1 MPQISKVRIVNFRYN
16 DGKRLIAD
24 ELFDFADKESSTA
37 KNVLLNLA
45 NGGGKSVLVQLMMQP
60 VIPKAKVAGRKIESF
75 FSKSSDH
82 CFVLLEW
89 IKDNSTEKLMTGIA
103 MSASESTAAEDDSTR
118 GMSVKYYTFYSNY
131 QSYQN
136 QYNIISLPLSKKENG
151 RFVPAEFDSIR
162 SIAKKSGGAVE
173 YYASDDNPLWQRKLL
188 EYGINW
194 NEWRMI
200 EQLNSEEGGLSKFF
214 GDFKNSDAVVDKLLI
229 PRIESQSNQSGNK
242 EDSSLTTMMISFA
255 RKFGQQRE
263 IIRERDAL
271 KAYYEELTE
280 RKKDA
285 DELWGLDDKVKQALA
300 ALFAFSDALE
310 RKITSCKTEEEK
322 LDGVI
327 EQSKKSIW
335 SIEYEKASF
344 DFYEALEKY
353 ILAQQKAQQA
363 TAEAESVQIEYEEAQ
378 MRVLLLECANYYQ
391 KLRTVENEIAG
402 LQTAIAEKE
411 SNEQEG
417 KKLAA
422 LKYSAYVAIK
432 KALSEENERSSIL
445 KARLTEAQQELAAVS
460 KERVS
465 LQKEKESSQT
475 ALDKE
480 NGRLDSAYEE
490 TDKAVTKVGFEIF
503 RRLDGSYGNDE
514 ISEQKEQRDN
524 DAKKVCQ
531 EKIECESKIE
541 ACQKEKDDIPQQ
553 VADLKLEIG
562 RLEADRAN
570 VEKAISE
577 YDEAE
582 KAVLAIC
589 GQYNL
594 DPAERFTDSIKRY
607 LDDEIRNAQSK
618 EAALV
623 YKIAI
628 AEESIR
634 AVESSAV
641 HVPKAVIDYLNQTG
655 VRYQTCEQYLLSQVD
670 SGTMTV
676 ERCMEILKR
685 YPAVAFGIM
694 MDESEKERFFSYG
707 REEWLPAMVPLFTPS
722 QMNNVLSIQEDRRVA
737 IAFFSEE
744 YFSDKE
750 HYTEKKKKQLD
761 DLLADQSRLRERIT
775 QLQAQADIAGRFSY
789 SDDWKAKKET
799 SRNELMKAI
808 DSAQSEIAEFLK
820 RSENL
825 EAEIA
830 ELNEKL
836 KALAEEER
844 KYSVFCDDYS
854 VLLERIEAEN
864 KLQASVAKLRNHYE
878 ENEEKYLRSVR
889 REKDAA
895 ERLEGIQKDADNS
908 AAVLSELEKAGSEV
922 TGAAETEI
930 IEGVWKDL
938 LAQYRQLQAVQSAEL
953 KTLRDRLADKENQAE
968 EYRSELKKRN
978 CAENQYCAI
987 VYSEAEETAGRKT
1000 AEQLNA
1006 CLVGL
1011 RKKVSELTKAE
1022 GKAEGI
1028 KDAAKNK
1035 LNDYAEEPLEKSKI
1049 GVDFSS
1055 RINGEKKKQ
1064 DAAFSQKRKVEDH
1077 RKGLERI
1084 SGRVADELSDKK
1096 REGIAAQFSL
1106 DEDYKAQYTRLLDEW
1121 KRLKAQLER
1130 RHAEVKDTF
1139 ESVRGSFAGKFYGSG
1154 QALDGLCHL
1163 LNDKDIRGDRYFTLS
1178 EQIEANQ
1185 KTVQLQ
1191 ISKIETDLAE
1201 FDHSREDLIHQC
1213 VTQGQRIY
1221 EGLRQMMLS
1230 SRVRVYQEKGNQQML
1245 KLDIPDEVDPNIAR
1259 SAIAAEIILGTEE
1272 LSAKISADTGISD
1285 ADLRKEAEKIVGSKK
1300 LFRKYIGK
1308 DAIVLKAY
1316 KIDQNPENAGYRT
1329 WEQTQVN
1336 NSGAEKFVVYF
1347 AIILSLMNYS
1357 RSNSA
1362 SINDR
1367 AQLSTLILDNP
1378 FGPISSAHVL
1388 EPMFAIAKHFRVQMI
1403 CLSDISKQDILNCFD
1418 LVIKAVIKQRSFSN
1432 VELLTHE
1439 GNEELEHGF
1448 YRSEQITLL

>member
-24 ELFDFADKESSTA
+24 ELFDFSDKESSTA

-103 MSASESTAAEDDSTR
+103 MSASESTATEDDSTR

-131 QSYQN
+131 QNYQN
-136 QYNIISLPLSKKENG
+136 HYNIISLPLSKRDNG
-151 RFVPAEFDSIR
+151 RFIPADFDSVR
-162 SIAKKSGGAVE
+162 TIAKKSSGAIE

-200 EQLNSEEGGLSKFF
+200 EQLNSEEGGLTKFF

-229 PRIESQSNQSGNK
+229 PRIESQSTQSGNK

-271 KAYYEELTE
+271 KAYYDELIE
-280 RKKDA
+280 RKKEA
-285 DELWGLDDKVKQALA
+285 GELWSLDDKVKQALA

-310 RKITSCKTEEEK
+310 RKIDSCITEEEI

-335 SIEYEKASF
+335 NIQYEKASF

-353 ILAQQKAQQA
+353 IFAQKNAQQA
-363 TAEAESVQIEYEEAQ
+363 TAEAESVQKEHEEAQ

-402 LQTAIAEKE
+402 LQSAIVEKE

-417 KKLAA
+417 RKLAV
-422 LKYSAYVAIK
+422 LKYSAYVAIE
-432 KALSEENERSSIL
+432 KALSEENERSSTL
-445 KARLTEAQQELAAVS
+445 KARRAEAEEELEAAS
-460 KERVS
+460 KERIV

-514 ISEQKEQRDN
+514 IAEEKEKRDN
-524 DAKKVCQ
+524 DAQAVSQERLEYEGKRETCQ
-531 EKIECESKIE
+531 N
-541 ACQKEKDDIPQQ
+541 EKDAIPQQ

-562 RLEADRAN
+562 RLDTDCAN

-589 GQYNL
+589 WQYNL
-594 DPAERFTDSIKRY
+594 DPAERFTDSIKHY

-634 AVESSAV
+634 AVDNSAV
-641 HVPKAVIDYLNQTG
+641 HVPKAVMDYLNQTG

-670 SGTMTV
+670 SGTMTA
-676 ERCMEILKR
+676 ERCMEILKK

-694 MDESEKERFFSYG
+694 MDESEKDRFFSYG

-722 QMNNVLSIQEDRRVA
+722 QMNNVLSIQEDRKVA

-761 DLLADQSRLRERIT
+761 ALLSEQSLLHDRVANLR
-775 QLQAQADIAGRFSY
+775 AQVEIVNRFSY
-789 SDDWKAKKET
+789 PEDWKAKKEA
-799 SRNELMKAI
+799 SRDEIKKAI
-808 DSAQSEIAEFLK
+808 ASAQSEVTALLQ
-820 RSENL
+820 RSTKL
-825 EAEIA
+825 EAGIA
-830 ELNEKL
+830 DLIEKL

-844 KYSVFCDDYS
+844 KYSVFCDDYI
-854 VLLERIEAEN
+854 VLLDRIEAEN
-864 KLQASVAKLRNHYE
+864 KLQASVAKLKNHHE
-878 ENEEKYLRSVR
+878 EAEEKHLRSVR

-895 ERLEGIQKDADNS
+895 DILERIRKDADVS
-908 AAVLSELEKAGSEV
+908 AATLSELEKAVSEV
-922 TGAAETEI
+922 TGAAETEL
-930 IEGVWKDL
+930 IEGVWTDL
-938 LAQYRQLQAVQSAEL
+938 LVQYRQLQESQSAAL
-953 KTLRDRLADKENQAE
+953 KTLRDNLHEKENRAE

-978 CAENQYCAI
+978 CAENQYSAI
-987 VYSEAEETAGRKT
+987 VYSEVEEAAGRNNT
-1000 AEQLNA
+1000 EQLSGRLA
-1006 CLVGL
+1006 EL

-1028 KDAAKNK
+1028 KDSAEKA
-1035 LNDYAEEPLEKSKI
+1035 LNIYAEEPLDKSKI

-1055 RINGEKKKQ
+1055 RINDENKRQ
-1064 DAAFSQKRKVEDH
+1064 TAALFKKRKVEEL

-1084 SGRVADELSDKK
+1084 SARVTDELSDKR
-1096 REGIAAQFSL
+1096 REGIAAHVSL
-1106 DEDYKAQYTRLLDEW
+1106 DEDYKAQYAHLLDEW
-1121 KRLKAQLER
+1121 KRLKTQFEQ
-1130 RHAEVKDTF
+1130 RHADVKEIF
-1139 ESVRGSFAGKFYGSG
+1139 ERVRSCFSGKFYGSG

-1221 EGLRQMMLS
+1221 EGLKQMMQS
-1230 SRVRVYQEKGNQQML
+1230 SRVRVYQGKGNQQML
-1245 KLDIPDEVDPNIAR
+1245 KLDIPDDVDPNVAR
-1259 SAIAAEIILGTEE
+1259 STITAEISIGTEE
-1272 LSAKISADTGISD
+1272 LSSKITANTVISD

-1308 DAIVLKAY
+1308 DSIVLKAY

-1418 LVIKAVIKQRSFSN
+1418 LVIKAVIKQRAFSN
-1432 VELLTHE
+1432 VELLTHD
-1439 GNEELEHGF
+1439 GNEVMEHGF
-1448 YRSEQITLL
+1448 YRSEQISMF